1 MKACHCRSGTDVGR
15 LVRRI
20 DLFHKLPSE
29 IIPDLAPQSKDFW
42 SHLEHLDHH
51 WPSSRRETVHH
62 VNVLALLSF
71 NYVMVLTVRQSSTS
85 STIVRCAPPILG
97 LRSAFQSFFHFH
109 RGSNNLPKPSPPVYA
124 QAQNANTTQYLR
136 KTSDSNQMVNL
147 EDSTL
152 GEEDSGFHIGD
163 ISVARGTLD
172 SMDDV
177 NKEATNQEHLHIASD
192 NNLEDDTLGEEGS
205 CLHIGDIGGG
215 TAADS
220 VDDDDEEA
228 TAQEHLHITPG
239 NNQMSNHEE
248 DTLGEEISCFHIGEI
263 VTGKTLY
270 SNDESVASLT
280 AAAAPSAANNR
291 SDDKKKWIIIGAL
304 VIATSLTVAIG
315 GVIIAGLGKKEKMG
329 ISGASFD
336 DTESEVPWWAC
347 LTKES
352 CVDQAKLLGY
362 ADKDIRY
369 GDYSSNQLYGCFN
382 NESEGVIY
390 WGIGG
395 SDAQNFSTEF
405 SGNHAR
411 VWCCGVKPN
420 PNKGIGNDC
429 NSAIVQPPLSS
440 SPSSSSSSITKTAG
454 PSE

>member
-1 MKACHCRSGTDVGR
+1 
-15 LVRRI
+15 
-20 DLFHKLPSE
+20 
-29 IIPDLAPQSKDFW
+29 
-42 SHLEHLDHH
+42 
-51 WPSSRRETVHH
+51 
-62 VNVLALLSF
+62 
-71 NYVMVLTVRQSSTS
+71 
-85 STIVRCAPPILG
+85 
-97 LRSAFQSFFHFH
+97 
-109 RGSNNLPKPSPPVYA
+109 
-124 QAQNANTTQYLR
+124 
-136 KTSDSNQMVNL
+136 MVNL

-152 GEEDSGFHIGD
+152 GEDDSGFHIGD

-177 NKEATNQEHLHIASD
+177 DEEVTNQEHLHIASD

-205 CLHIGDIGGG
+205 CLHIGEIGGG

-228 TAQEHLHITPG
+228 TAQEHIHITSG

-280 AAAAPSAANNR
+280 AATAPSAANNR

-304 VIATSLTVAIG
+304 IIATSLTVAIG

-329 ISGASFD
+329 ISEASSLFD
-336 DTESEVPWWAC
+336 AQNESEVPRWAC

-352 CVDQAKLLGY
+352 CVHQAKLLGY

-369 GDYSSNQLYGCFN
+369 GNYSYNQLYGCFN
-382 NESEGVIY
+382 DEGVIY

-395 SDAQNFSTEF
+395 TDAQNFSTEL
-405 SGNHAR
+405 SGTYER
-411 VWCCGVKPN
+411 LWCCDVNLN
-420 PNKGIGNDC
+420 PNKCIDNDC
-429 NSAIVQPPLSS
+429 DSAIVQPSLSS
-440 SPSSSSSSITKTAG
+440 SPSSPSSSITKTAG
-454 PSE
+454 PSK